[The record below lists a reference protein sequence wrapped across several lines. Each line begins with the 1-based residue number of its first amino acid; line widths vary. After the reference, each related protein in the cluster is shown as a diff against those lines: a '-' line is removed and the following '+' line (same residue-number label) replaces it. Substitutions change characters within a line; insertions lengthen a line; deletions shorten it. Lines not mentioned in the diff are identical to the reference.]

1 MDNHKEKRPMSA
13 ANEVRAKKLS
23 IGGAVV
29 AAIAAS
35 SCCIG
40 PLILAALGIG
50 GAGAFA
56 ALGAYRPYILGV
68 TAALLAAG
76 FYFTYRKPKAAVG
89 DACGCEKPC
98 PKAGRA
104 GKIGLWTAT
113 GMVVV
118 FAAAPNLLAC
128 LSRHGG
134 HEQTVA
140 ITSGMAIEHAVIRV
154 EGMDCEAC
162 ATHIR
167 GALAKADGFHD
178 LSVDLKGRTIT
189 VAYESAPGR
198 LQAYVAA
205 INDIGYEA
213 SIPDKS
219 AASRLTKRA
228 VGLSD

>member
-1 MDNHKEKRPMSA
+1 VDNDKEERPMSDA
-13 ANEVRAKKLS
+13 KEVRAKKLS

-35 SCCIG
+35 SCCVG

-56 ALGAYRPYILGV
+56 ALRAYRPYILGV

-89 DACGCEKPC
+89 DACGCEKP
-98 PKAGRA
+98 GRA
-104 GKIGLWTAT
+104 GKSGLWIAT

-134 HEQTVA
+134 QEQTVA
-140 ITSGMAIEHAVIRV
+140 TTSGMPIEHAVIRV

-167 GALAKADGFHD
+167 GALAKADGFHH

-189 VAYESAPGR
+189 VDYESAPGR

-213 SIPDKS
+213 SIPDKT
-219 AASRLTKRA
+219 AASR
-228 VGLSD
+228 